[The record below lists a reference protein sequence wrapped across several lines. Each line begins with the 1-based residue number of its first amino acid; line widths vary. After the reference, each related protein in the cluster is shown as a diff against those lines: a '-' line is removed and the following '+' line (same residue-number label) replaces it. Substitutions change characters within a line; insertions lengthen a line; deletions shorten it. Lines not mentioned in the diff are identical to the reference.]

1 MRETPRSKHLL
12 RVATVALV
20 AAAVS
25 PATASIAHAQ
35 PNEPFGPR
43 SIELSGPARP
53 ADAVPLR
60 KAKPAT
66 CPPACI
72 KARNVSPTALP
83 SLTPQPS
90 TPSHEEATPAITP
103 VSATADTARRS
114 TVPDTGTE
122 WLGTAGVGLMLLG
135 VGILLARSA
144 QRQLR

>member
-1 MRETPRSKHLL
+1 MRENPRSKHLL
-12 RVATVALV
+12 RVAAVALV

-35 PNEPFGPR
+35 P
-43 SIELSGPARP
+43 
-53 ADAVPLR
+53 
-60 KAKPAT
+60 AT
-66 CPPACI
+66 CPPACV
-72 KARNVSPTALP
+72 KPRDLTPTALP

-103 VSATADTARRS
+103 VSATTDTERRS